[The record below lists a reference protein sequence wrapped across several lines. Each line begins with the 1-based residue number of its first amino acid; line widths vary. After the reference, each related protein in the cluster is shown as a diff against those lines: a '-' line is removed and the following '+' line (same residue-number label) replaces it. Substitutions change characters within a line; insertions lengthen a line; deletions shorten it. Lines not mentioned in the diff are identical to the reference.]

1 MSLVE
6 QALAGDRRALA
17 QLISLVE
24 EDQQG
29 ADHMIGLLS
38 PPRAHVVGIT
48 GLPGA
53 GKSTLVGAFIHRYRA
68 LGRRVGVV
76 AVDPSSPLT
85 GGAILG
91 DRIRMQEHSSD
102 PGVFIRSMANRGHLG
117 GLAARTAQVVSVVD
131 AAGYDP
137 VLVETVGVGQAEVE
151 VARLAATVVVVVVPG
166 WGDEIQAAKAGLLEV
181 AHILVVNKA
190 DKGAA
195 DRTVAMLEQMIGMGA
210 HGDWTPPVL
219 TTVATTGEG
228 VDALLEVV
236 EGHRALKES
245 LR

>member
-1 MSLVE
+1 MSLIE
-6 QALAGDRRALA
+6 QALAGDQRALA
-17 QLISLVE
+17 QLLSLVE
-24 EDQQG
+24 EDRKE
-29 ADHMIGLLS
+29 ADDVIGGLS
-38 PPRAHVVGIT
+38 PGRGHVVGLT

-53 GKSTLVGAFIHRYRA
+53 GKSTLVGALIHRYRA
-68 LGRRVGVV
+68 LDRRVGVV

-117 GLAARTAQVVSVVD
+117 GLAARTAQVVAVID

-181 AHILVVNKA
+181 ADILVVNKSDKPGA
-190 DKGAA
+190 DG
-195 DRTVAMLEQMIGMGA
+195 TVTMLQQMIGMGA

-228 VDALLEVV
+228 VDALLEAV
-236 EGHRALKES
+236 ELHRSAK
-245 LR
+245 RT